1 MIQKARIKGT
11 VLTAVLVCCA
21 HASARAQDNLGVAPQ
36 TAPEG
41 VVTTEVVAAPAKSK
55 VEATLGLDVVSQF
68 IWRGMKQGSAALQPT
83 AGVSWQGLSLSA
95 WGNVGFADWND
106 FKEIDLTLSYTIK
119 GLTIGITDYWTTEAG
134 TPYFNY
140 KKNETN
146 HVFEAS
152 VGYDFGFLRASWQTI
167 FAGNDGLNK
176 SDKRAYSSY
185 FELTAPFR
193 LATCDWEGTVGV
205 VPYATSYYDC
215 DGFRCTNITLRV
227 TKAIEVTDRFKIP
240 LFLQLTG
247 NPNSRDLYFVGGF
260 TLQAF

>member
-1 MIQKARIKGT
+1 M
-11 VLTAVLVCCA
+11 
-21 HASARAQDNLGVAPQ
+21 
-36 TAPEG
+36 PEG
-41 VVTTEVVAAPAKSK
+41 EAPTEVVAAPAKNK
-55 VEATLGLDVVSQF
+55 VEAILGIDVVSQF

-83 AGVSWQGLSLSA
+83 AGVCWKGLSLSA

-119 GLTIGITDYWTTEAG
+119 GLTIGIHDYWTTEAG
-134 TPYFNY
+134 TSYFNY
-140 KKNETN
+140 KKDETN
-146 HVFEAS
+146 HVFEAM

-167 FAGNDGLNK
+167 FAGADGQNN
-176 SDKRAYSSY
+176 SGNRAYSSY

-193 LATCDWEGTVGV
+193 LATCNWEGTVGV
-205 VPYATSYYDC
+205 VPYATSYYGAE
-215 DGFRCTNITLRV
+215 GFRCTNITLRV
-227 TKAIEVTDRFKIP
+227 TKDIEVTERFKIP